1 LCGEKNN
8 ADIETYSHESGRHG
22 RMNPSIK
29 PNRGKLVNNRVPRL
43 RVFCV
48 FLVVLSTL
56 VIHCISEET
65 ISLKHYYEYDRNLP
79 LSTDKRLVAETSEF
93 SRWHLQF
100 QSLNGHSVPA
110 LLTMPKQGSGFI
122 PAVLY
127 LHGLGDHK
135 NADYMRYGDSVFVA
149 RRFAVLR
156 IDFPF
161 HGERDLGP
169 LKRKEL
175 MNYPYMIR
183 NAAVQAV
190 FDLRRA
196 VDLLDEIPEL
206 DQKRTGF
213 LGISLGG
220 IVGTV
225 FVGVENRI
233 EFPVIALAGGGLK
246 FMTGT
251 KALQS
256 ETREMFAP
264 IEPLNFVK
272 LISPRPTL
280 FVNAS
285 RDEVIPKVN
294 TELLYYQAKKPKEI
308 KWYDSKHVLPAHIV
322 LPDIADYFQEQFA
335 TK

>member
-1 LCGEKNN
+1 MSAL
-8 ADIETYSHESGRHG
+8 A
-22 RMNPSIK
+22 
-29 PNRGKLVNNRVPRL
+29 
-43 RVFCV
+43 
-48 FLVVLSTL
+48 
-56 VIHCISEET
+56 IHCVSEET
-65 ISLKHYYEYDRNLP
+65 ISLKHYYNYDRNLP
-79 LSTDKRLVAETSEF
+79 LLLDKALVSETSEF
-93 SRWHLQF
+93 SRWHLHY

-110 LLTMPKQGSGFI
+110 LLTMPKHGSSPI

-149 RRFAVLR
+149 RGFAVLR

-175 MNYPYMIR
+175 RDYPYMIR
-183 NAAVQAV
+183 NAAVQTV

-196 VDLLDEIPEL
+196 VDLLDEMPDL

-225 FVGVENRI
+225 FVGIEDRI

-251 KALQS
+251 KALRS

-264 IEPLNFVK
+264 VEPLNFVK
-272 LISPRPTL
+272 MISPRPAL
-280 FVNAS
+280 FINAS
-285 RDEVIPKVN
+285 QDEVIPKVN
-294 TELLYYQAKKPKEI
+294 TELLYFQAKKPKEI
-308 KWYDSKHVLPAHIV
+308 KWYDSKHVLPAHVV
-322 LPDIADYFQEQFA
+322 LPDIADYFEKQFA
-335 TK
+335 IKSR